1 MGSYA
6 LRGNW
11 NEDRKG
17 TFIFINTM
25 KSGFAFH
32 YEWLALPSQSK
43 FKWYGDS
50 GEQGIGMHEM
60 EVSPLS
66 SSDAI
71 GCHQILSDAIK
82 YGNSSFYYT
91 FPAVTNALLLIPQFP
106 CSPSRL
112 EHLLVVSIFV
122 PSSLQQTPQS
132 TQSLISLFVHFTP
145 GVFSVLISVVYT
157 ICALRVDDCSSSLPH
172 LFRILPLLHEY

>member
-1 MGSYA
+1 MIRSSIA
-6 LRGNW
+6 IRIQRGN
-11 NEDRKG
+11 
-17 TFIFINTM
+17 M
-25 KSGFAFH
+25 KLRMCGYS
-32 YEWLALPSQSK
+32 
-43 FKWYGDS
+43 DS

-60 EVSPLS
+60 EVSPL
-66 SSDAI
+66 I
-71 GCHQILSDAIK
+71 IECHQIRQQLLLLHP
-82 YGNSSFYYT
+82 
-91 FPAVTNALLLIPQFP
+91 FPAITNTLLLIPRFP